1 MATSKG
7 PLRRYGV
14 VFASAVALASPAS
27 AALFGDSELTRQ
39 TQALQQRVEA
49 LDARLGKLETAM
61 QQNSKLLDMLQ
72 EVERLKAE
80 VARLRGQAEVQVHQ
94 LDTLGKRQSD
104 LYADLDQRI
113 GDLAK
118 AAATP
123 SAGAGGGG
131 PALPGAT
138 ATAESP
144 TAVDAVAESRVYEA
158 ALRQFRE
165 AKYEDAIAGFKG
177 FLKAYPG
184 STLAANAQY
193 WIGYAYYALKD
204 YKSALA
210 HQQKLVAAYPASP
223 KVPDALLNIATSQIA
238 LDDLAGARKTLEEIV
253 AKHSGSNA
261 AALAERRLAVLK

>member
-1 MATSKG
+1 MATSKA
-7 PLRRYGV
+7 PLGRFGLLFAGV
-14 VFASAVALASPAS
+14 MVLASPAS
-27 AALFGDSELTRQ
+27 AALFGDSELARQ
-39 TQALQQRVEA
+39 TQALRQRVEA
-49 LDARLGKLETAM
+49 LDARLAKLETAM

-72 EVERLKAE
+72 EVERLKAD

-123 SAGAGGGG
+123 AVATAGAS
-131 PALPGAT
+131 PATPAAAGAT
-138 ATAESP
+138 EGAAP
-144 TAVDAVAESRVYEA
+144 VDAVSESRAYEA

-165 AKYEDAIAGFKG
+165 GKYEDAIAGFKG

-193 WIGYAYYALKD
+193 WVGYAYYAQKD

-238 LDDLAGARKTLEEIV
+238 LDDVAGARKTLEEIV
-253 AKHSGSNA
+253 AKHAGSSA

>member
-1 MATSKG
+1 M
-7 PLRRYGV
+7 RRGALLFAGV
-14 VFASAVALASPAS
+14 VALASPAS
-27 AALFGDSELTRQ
+27 AALFGDSELARQ
-39 TQALQQRVEA
+39 TQALRQRVEA
-49 LDARLGKLETAM
+49 LDARLAKLETAM

-72 EVERLKAE
+72 EVERLKAD
-80 VARLRGQAEVQVHQ
+80 VARLRGQTEVQMHQ

-118 AAATP
+118 TAATP
-123 SAGAGGGG
+123 AAAEPDTSPVLPAAAGAA
-131 PALPGAT
+131 P
-138 ATAESP
+138 
-144 TAVDAVAESRVYEA
+144 VDAVSESRAYEA

-165 AKYEDAIAGFKG
+165 GKYEDAIAGFKG

-193 WIGYAYYALKD
+193 WVGYAYYAQKD
-204 YKSALA
+204 YKAALA

-253 AKHSGSNA
+253 AKHAGTNA